1 MQNHN
6 SDSGFVWVLNVFLF
20 LVFRK
25 EHRLRLFDKR
35 FYGDYLGLRWIK

>member
-6 SDSGFVWVLNVFLF
+6 SDSGFVWVLNFFLF

-25 EHRLRLFDKR
+25 EHSLRVFER
-35 FYGDYLGLRWIK
+35 F